1 MKLYL
6 PTSIATLML
15 LGVPSFSAAV
25 ETKFERGREAQN
37 QYADEERNSPAA
49 VRRLDND
56 SQNSPELRR
65 RILDHNSQPRLYYN
79 NYDAVQSNINSFA
92 ATSSSQFDIRHAFCY
107 TWDGQAAQ
115 PNPSWPVMHT
125 REPHRDCVNHC
136 IDLRGCTGWEWRQSR
151 NECHFFDT
159 RTGGNFLPSS
169 GSEICGWML

>member
-25 ETKFERGREAQN
+25 ETKFERGRDAQN
-37 QYADEERNSPAA
+37 QYTNEPDLT
-49 VRRLDND
+49 RRLDHD
-56 SQNSPELRR
+56 SQNSPEFRR

-79 NYDAVQSNINSFA
+79 NYDAVQQPNINSFA
-92 ATSSSQFDIRHAFCY
+92 ATSSSKFDIRNAFCY
-107 TWDGQAAQ
+107 TWDGQAAR

-125 REPHRDCVNHC
+125 RSPHVDCVNHC
-136 IDLRGCTGWEWRQSR
+136 IDLRGCTGWEWRQNR
-151 NECHFFDT
+151 NECHFFDNASN
-159 RTGGNFLPSS
+159 GGNFLPAS

>member
-15 LGVPSFSAAV
+15 LGVPSFSTAAR
-25 ETKFERGREAQN
+25 TKSVQRDAQK
-37 QYADEERNSPAA
+37 QYTDEPAV
-49 VRRLDND
+49 VRRLDHD
-56 SQNSPELRR
+56 
-65 RILDHNSQPRLYYN
+65 SQPRLYYK
-79 NYDAVQSNINSFA
+79 YDDVQQSNINSFA
-92 ATSSSQFDIRHAFCY
+92 ATSSSGFDIRNAFCY
-107 TWDGQAAQ
+107 TWDGQAAR

-125 REPHRDCVNHC
+125 RQPQNDCVNHC
-136 IDLRGCTGWEWRQSR
+136 IDLRGCTGWEWRQNR